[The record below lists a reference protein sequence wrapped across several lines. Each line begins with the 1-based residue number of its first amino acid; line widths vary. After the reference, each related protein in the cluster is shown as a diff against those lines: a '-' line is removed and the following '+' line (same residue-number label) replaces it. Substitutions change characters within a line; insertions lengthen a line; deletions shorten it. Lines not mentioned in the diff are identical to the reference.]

1 MLKYVFIIVYKGAMV
16 LPRHLTWALLLEEFK
31 NGGPHVHFMAFILF
45 NILGIVILRYVFKW
59 LVGFL
64 ARHTRG
70 GRDAWERAFRFMPV
84 LLGMQLGI
92 KLTKD
97 ALDLPRFVR
106 HGLNMHFHS
115 LVIFTMTLFFA
126 HLIAAYL
133 KSRLTKSEEK
143 SSSMS
148 ILATVVDIGVYM
160 VGFLFILNSYGISI
174 SPLLTALGAGGLASA
189 LALQDTLANLFSG
202 ITTIFSKQ
210 VRMGDYIKLASGESG
225 RVVDMNWRNTTI
237 RTATGNMVIVPNKNI
252 AASNL
257 TNYEQP
263 LAECTIT
270 IPITYDNDLQTVED
284 VTLDVARQILDKS
297 EYGVTGF
304 QPQVRYDQLGDY
316 GIRFQVVLRIRN
328 ILDEGVLRHQFI
340 KAIYARFQQEQIR
353 LLVRHD

>member
-1 MLKYVFIIVYKGAMV
+1 MV
-16 LPRHLTWALLLEEFK
+16 LPRYLTWKMLMEEFK
-31 NGGPHVHFMAFILF
+31 SGGPHVHMMAFILF
-45 NILGIVILRYVFKW
+45 NIVGIVLLHYVFKG
-59 LVGFL
+59 LIAFL
-64 ARHTRG
+64 SKHTRG
-70 GRDAWERAFRFMPV
+70 SKEAWESTFRFLPV
-84 LLGMQLGI
+84 LLGMMLGSS
-92 KLTKD
+92 LTKNI
-97 ALDLPRFVR
+97 LDLPTFVR

-115 LVIFTMTLFFA
+115 LVIFTITLFTA

-133 KSRLTKSEEK
+133 KSRLSKSEER

-210 VRMGDYIKLASGESG
+210 VRMGDYIKLSSGESG

-237 RTATGNMVIVPNKNI
+237 RTATGNMIIVPNKNI

-270 IPITYDNDLQTVED
+270 IPITVTYGNDLQKVED
-284 VTLDVARQILDKS
+284 VTLGVAQYVLEKS

-304 QPQVRYDQLGDY
+304 QPLVRYDQLGDY
-316 GIRFQVVLRIRN
+316 GIRFQVVLRIKN
-328 ILDEGVLRHQFI
+328 ILDEAALRHQFI
-340 KAIYARFQQEQIR
+340 KVVYRKYQEEGIT

>member
-1 MLKYVFIIVYKGAMV
+1 MV
-16 LPRHLTWALLLEEFK
+16 LPRHLTWDLLMEEFK
-31 NGGPHVHFMAFILF
+31 NGGPHVHFVAFILF
-45 NILGIVILRYVFKW
+45 NILGILVLHYVFRW
-59 LVGFL
+59 LIDFL
-64 ARHTRG
+64 SKHTRG
-70 GRDAWERAFRFMPV
+70 SREAWAGAFRFLPV

-97 ALDLPRFVR
+97 ILDLPKFVR
-106 HGLNMHFHS
+106 HILNQHFHS
-115 LVIFTMTLFFA
+115 LVIFTVTLFTA

-133 KSRLTKSEEK
+133 KSRLSKSEER

-237 RTATGNMVIVPNKNI
+237 RTATGNMIIVPNKNI

-270 IPITYDNDLQTVED
+270 IPITITYDNDLQKVGGRNPGSGP
-284 VTLDVARQILDKS
+284 VCAGQKC
-297 EYGVTGF
+297 
-304 QPQVRYDQLGDY
+304 
-316 GIRFQVVLRIRN
+316 LRGHRVPAPGA
-328 ILDEGVLRHQFI
+328 LRPAGRLRHPVPGG
-340 KAIYARFQQEQIR
+340 AADQEYPGRSRPPASVHQTDLQPVPAGR
-353 LLVRHD
+353 NRPAGET

>member
-1 MLKYVFIIVYKGAMV
+1 M
-16 LPRHLTWALLLEEFK
+16 PRHLTWDLLMEEFK
-31 NGGPHVHFMAFILF
+31 NGGPHVHFVAFILF
-45 NILGIVILRYVFKW
+45 NILGILVLHYVFRW
-59 LVGFL
+59 LIDFL
-64 ARHTRG
+64 SKHTWGSRE
-70 GRDAWERAFRFMPV
+70 AWAGAFRFLPV

-97 ALDLPRFVR
+97 ILDLPKFVR
-106 HGLNMHFHS
+106 HILNQHFHS
-115 LVIFTMTLFFA
+115 LVIFTVTLFTA

-133 KSRLTKSEEK
+133 KSRLSKSEER

-237 RTATGNMVIVPNKNI
+237 RTATGNMIIVPNKNI

-270 IPITYDNDLQTVED
+270 IPITITYDNDLQKVED
-284 VTLDVARQILDKS
+284 ITLEVARYVLDKS
-297 EYGVTGF
+297 AYGVTGF
-304 QPQVRYDQLGDY
+304 QPLARYDQLGDY
-316 GIRFQVVLRIRN
+316 GIRFQVVLRIKN
-328 ILDEGVLRHQFI
+328 ILDEAALRHQFI
-340 KAIYARFQQEQIR
+340 KRIFSRYQQEGIA

>member
-1 MLKYVFIIVYKGAMV
+1 MV
-16 LPRHLTWALLLEEFK
+16 LPRYLTWKMLMEEFK
-31 NGGPHVHFMAFILF
+31 NGGPHVHMMAFILF
-45 NILGIVILRYVFKW
+45 NIVGIVLLHYVFKG
-59 LVGFL
+59 LIAFFSK
-64 ARHTRG
+64 HTRG
-70 GRDAWERAFRFMPV
+70 SKEAWESTFRFLPV
-84 LLGMQLGI
+84 LLGMMLGSS
-92 KLTKD
+92 LTKNI
-97 ALDLPRFVR
+97 LDLPTFVR

-115 LVIFTMTLFFA
+115 LVIFTITLFTA

-133 KSRLTKSEEK
+133 KSRLSKSEER

-210 VRMGDYIKLASGESG
+210 VRMGDYIKLSSGESG

-237 RTATGNMVIVPNKNI
+237 RTATGNMIIVPNKNI

-270 IPITYDNDLQTVED
+270 IPITVTYGNDLQKVED
-284 VTLDVARQILDKS
+284 VTLGVAQYVLEKS

-304 QPQVRYDQLGDY
+304 QPLVRYDQLGDY
-316 GIRFQVVLRIRN
+316 GIRFQVVLRIKN
-328 ILDEGVLRHQFI
+328 ILDEAALRHQFI
-340 KAIYARFQQEQIR
+340 KVVYRKYQEEGIA

>member
-1 MLKYVFIIVYKGAMV
+1 MV
-16 LPRHLTWALLLEEFK
+16 LPRHLTWDLLMEEFK
-31 NGGPHVHFMAFILF
+31 NGGPHVHFVAFILF
-45 NILGIVILRYVFKW
+45 NILGILVLHYVFRW
-59 LVGFL
+59 LIDFL
-64 ARHTRG
+64 SKHTRG
-70 GRDAWERAFRFMPV
+70 SREAWAGAFRFLPV

-97 ALDLPRFVR
+97 ILDLPKFVR
-106 HGLNMHFHS
+106 HILNQHFHS
-115 LVIFTMTLFFA
+115 LVIFTVTLFTA

-133 KSRLTKSEEK
+133 KSRLSKSEER

-237 RTATGNMVIVPNKNI
+237 RTATGNMIIVPNKNI

-270 IPITYDNDLQTVED
+270 IPITITYDNDLQKVED
-284 VTLDVARQILDKS
+284 VTLEVARYVLDKS
-297 EYGVTGF
+297 AYGVTGF

-316 GIRFQVVLRIRN
+316 GIRFQVVLRIKN
-328 ILDEGVLRHQFI
+328 ILDEAALRHQFI
-340 KAIYARFQQEQIR
+340 KRIFSRYKEEGIK

>member
-1 MLKYVFIIVYKGAMV
+1 MPKR
-16 LPRHLTWALLLEEFK
+16 PLTWAMLMEEFK
-31 NGGPHVHFMAFILF
+31 NGGPHVHFLAFILF
-45 NILGIVILRYVFKW
+45 NIIGIVILHYVFKW
-59 LVGFL
+59 LIRLLTKYTHV
-64 ARHTRG
+64 RK
-70 GRDAWERAFRFMPV
+70 DDWESTFKFMPV

-92 KLTKD
+92 KLTKNI
-97 ALDLPRFVR
+97 LDLPKFVR
-106 HGLNMHFHS
+106 HILNDHFHS
-115 LVIFTMTLFFA
+115 LVIFTVTLFIA
-126 HLIAAYL
+126 HLTSSYL
-133 KSRLTKSEEK
+133 KSRLSRSEEK

-148 ILATVVDIGVYM
+148 ILSTVVDIGVYM

-210 VRMGDYIKLASGESG
+210 VRMGDYIKLASGEAG

-237 RTATGNMVIVPNKNI
+237 RTATGNMIIVPNKNI

-270 IPITYDNDLQTVED
+270 IPITVTYGNDLQKVED
-284 VTLDVARQILDKS
+284 VTLGVAQYVLEKS

-304 QPQVRYDQLGDY
+304 QPLVRYDQLGDY
-316 GIRFQVVLRIRN
+316 GIRFQVVLRIKN
-328 ILDEGVLRHQFI
+328 ILDEAALRHQFI
-340 KAIYARFQQEQIR
+340 KVVYRKYQEEGIT